1 MLAADAAFLQI
12 VSDTCTA
19 RGAVAMLP
27 DLVDALDAVV
37 CKSMSTFQAQ
47 QFGALVQAEVT
58 PAAVA
63 AFHADLIGASPLGA
77 LPNNA
82 TSKDVVFHLVGAVRK
97 ELGLAT
103 AAATPKAGSVAQD
116 AVDVYKDAAYYH
128 GLQVQN
134 SDKAT
139 FVTDARKDLIK
150 HGHITEAPSLTK
162 MRRLGVTGG
171 SKRKLAIGGAT
182 DETATLSIDEAKA
195 KPVTTMQDA
204 KHMARV
210 LVYGL
215 IAVYAVP
222 IGKTVLGGRD
232 KGWVTVPGEAR
243 QVRVVLSMQVA
254 MNFLWALTD
263 SPLTDVR
270 AFMRMVDAVM
280 VEFIDEAARM
290 TEHPDEVIETLIST
304 RKGIF
309 RVDPGGAEETAEA
322 PVSAPT
328 ESPASAT
335 PKGNPKGECL
345 SWLTNGV
352 CNDKDCIYP
361 HHENRKGLAQG
372 SRARGGGGRRGNGG
386 GGARSYSYAP
396 YPPPPPYAA
405 YPWYGAPPAKGKGG
419 GKGGGGKKGRGG
431 GGGQEWGWGW

>member
-195 KPVTTMQDA
+195 Q
-204 KHMARV
+204 
-210 LVYGL
+210 
-215 IAVYAVP
+215 
-222 IGKTVLGGRD
+222 
-232 KGWVTVPGEAR
+232 
-243 QVRVVLSMQVA
+243 
-254 MNFLWALTD
+254 
-263 SPLTDVR
+263 SP
-270 AFMRMVDAVM
+270 
-280 VEFIDEAARM
+280 
-290 TEHPDEVIETLIST
+290 
-304 RKGIF
+304 
-309 RVDPGGAEETAEA
+309 
-322 PVSAPT
+322 
-328 ESPASAT
+328 
-335 PKGNPKGECL
+335 
-345 SWLTNGV
+345 
-352 CNDKDCIYP
+352 
-361 HHENRKGLAQG
+361 
-372 SRARGGGGRRGNGG
+372 
-386 GGARSYSYAP
+386 
-396 YPPPPPYAA
+396 
-405 YPWYGAPPAKGKGG
+405 
-419 GKGGGGKKGRGG
+419 
-431 GGGQEWGWGW
+431 

>member
-1 MLAADAAFLQI
+1 
-12 VSDTCTA
+12 
-19 RGAVAMLP
+19 
-27 DLVDALDAVV
+27 
-37 CKSMSTFQAQ
+37 
-47 QFGALVQAEVT
+47 
-58 PAAVA
+58 
-63 AFHADLIGASPLGA
+63 
-77 LPNNA
+77 
-82 TSKDVVFHLVGAVRK
+82 
-97 ELGLAT
+97 
-103 AAATPKAGSVAQD
+103 
-116 AVDVYKDAAYYH
+116 
-128 GLQVQN
+128 
-134 SDKAT
+134 
-139 FVTDARKDLIK
+139 
-150 HGHITEAPSLTK
+150 
-162 MRRLGVTGG
+162 
-171 SKRKLAIGGAT
+171 
-182 DETATLSIDEAKA
+182 
-195 KPVTTMQDA
+195 MQDA

-210 LVYGL
+210 LIYGL

-243 QVRVVLSMQVA
+243 QVRVALSMQVA

-322 PVSAPT
+322 PVAAPT
-328 ESPASAT
+328 ENPASAT

-372 SRARGGGGRRGNGG
+372 SRARGGGGALREVCWAWVLRGRPPCSRVMIFARRLVVVGS
-386 GGARSYSYAP
+386 A
-396 YPPPPPYAA
+396 
-405 YPWYGAPPAKGKGG
+405 
-419 GKGGGGKKGRGG
+419 
-431 GGGQEWGWGW
+431 